1 MYAHTHAVHARRA
14 PHHCH
19 IAYSTRQM
27 SHSLHMCRL
36 LCQSSECECNSVRGV
51 RSWCNLDL
59 GRPTRIWRYYWA
71 LVQNSLVQLQ
81 LQLQLPLCHHCEQ
94 CISMGKTLL
103 RPPTTVPQ
111 WEWTLSIL
119 GTPITAMMCVS
130 TQEAVRVSAQWG
142 TAHSPQLVDCLRV
155 VECYLIAHVHACYV
169 DSCSVSYFRKLGCTD
184 AEWFQLF

>member
-1 MYAHTHAVHARRA
+1 
-14 PHHCH
+14 
-19 IAYSTRQM
+19 M
-27 SHSLHMCRL
+27 SEQWMWVQ
-36 LCQSSECECNSVRGV
+36 LCQGSQIVMC
-51 RSWCNLDL
+51 SWL
-59 GRPTRIWRYYWA
+59 GKNHQDMEVLLGSGTEFSCTATATVTATVMP
-71 LVQNSLVQLQ
+71 
-81 LQLQLPLCHHCEQ
+81 PLWTMHFY
-94 CISMGKTLL
+94 GKILL

-111 WEWTLSIL
+111 WEWTLSTL